1 MRFEQLKKLVE
12 GESLRYF
19 VAPDREVLMLGLAG
33 IFGNYQ
39 FVISL
44 ELDGRFVQFRTLG
57 YQSCPV
63 DHPHVDAVLR
73 VLGELNYRARL
84 TKFGWD
90 PRDGEVVAYA
100 DVWLED
106 GTLTQRQFNA
116 MLQSYVPMIDINHP
130 RITKTIETGTDPGDL
145 RPTDVS
151 AAAPGLPPALRSLL
165 GRITGTKPG
174 GDDETTPEGPAD
186 V

>member
-1 MRFEQLKKLVE
+1 MRFEQVKQLVE
-12 GESLRYF
+12 KEGLRYF
-19 VAPDREVLMLGLAG
+19 VAPDREVLMIGMAG

-39 FVISL
+39 FVIPL
-44 ELDGRFVQFRTLG
+44 ELDGRFLQFRTLG
-57 YQSCPV
+57 YQSCPA

-90 PRDGEVVAYA
+90 PRDGEIVAYA

-106 GTLTQRQFNA
+106 GTLTQQQFST
-116 MLQSYVPMIDINHP
+116 MLRSYVPLIDINHP
-130 RITKTIETGTDPGDL
+130 RITKTIETGKDPGEV
-145 RPTDVS
+145 RPDDIAG
-151 AAAPGLPPALRSLL
+151 AASGLPPALRGLL
-165 GRITGTKPG
+165 GRITGAKPS
-174 GDDETTPEGPAD
+174 GDQETEPEGPAH